1 MERQLNYAIKDDN
14 DQLFP
19 TDRLLGRSLINSFVY
34 NSCPCGFWRGSVFL
48 LIDADLEPEGL

>member
-1 MERQLNYAIKDDN
+1 MERQLNYTAKDDN

-19 TDRLLGRSLINSFVY
+19 TDRLFGRSLINSFVY
-34 NSCPCGFWRGSVFL
+34 NSCLRDFWRGSVFL